1 MTKKKILICDDDFG
15 IVNMLELML
24 EDVDAK
30 IICETNSS
38 TIFER
43 LHQERP
49 DIFIVDLW
57 MPVVTGD
64 ESIKFVR
71 REDKLKDTFII
82 CISASRNGYEVAL
95 EAGANVFLAKPFDM
109 DDLLQTVND
118 ALKIAQ

>member
-24 EDVDAK
+24 EDVDAEV
-30 IICETNSS
+30 ICETNSS
-38 TIFER
+38 AIFDR
-43 LHQERP
+43 LSQERP

-71 REDKLKDTFII
+71 GEEMLKETFII

-109 DDLLQTVND
+109 DELLDTVNE
-118 ALKIAQ
+118 ALKAAQ